1 MSLIGHASAAQ
12 QLGKIKGIDVYSEIG
27 SAIVTSPVDG
37 SSRLLELC

>member
-12 QLGKIKGIDVYSEIG
+12 RLGKMKAIDVDGEIG
-27 SAIVTSPVDG
+27 SDIVTSPVDG